1 MIVRRARWYSKLV
14 IPLFIWIFA
23 SPVIA
28 AELTL
33 DDIFPTDR
41 VLDVQI
47 TIAEE
52 DWDTIRHQSR
62 TFGSAL
68 DVRRKSEPIESPY
81 TYVDASVTIDGV
93 SFPEVGLRKKGFLGS
108 LNAYRPSLKIKLNH
122 VDKAASIEGLT
133 NLTLNNNQQDH
144 SLVSQFMGYAL
155 FNAAGSPAPRCAY
168 AKVTVNGVNLGIYS
182 HVESIRN
189 PLIQRAFGNDR
200 GTLYEG
206 PYVDFYEGW
215 LGSFEFK
222 RGKDKPGREKIQR
235 LINVL
240 KGEGKDMESAIG
252 ELVDLNSFY
261 TYWAVEGLL
270 GFWDGYSGN
279 NNNFFMYLNPGTD
292 RFHFIPWG
300 ADSLFTKHSKLEHQY
315 DPRAPIS
322 VKTQGLVA
330 HKLYQLQ
337 SGRERYASAINDI
350 LDNHWNES
358 EMLSTIDQIETMV
371 SPHLIQA
378 QQFIGNEEKWKG
390 RGKSFADALEE
401 TRQFIR
407 QRRTDVTKE
416 ISNGMPIWKKDP
428 SEPFVIENTFHGDNI
443 WSAAAA
449 GDVKALKMH
458 LAKGADVNAKDRVFG
473 VTPLSSAALL
483 GQLETAELLIKNG
496 ADANQKNRDGGTALH
511 GAAFLGHADTARL
524 LIENGADVNAGN
536 YEGETPLNAATVDWE
551 ATEFIA
557 GMLQIE
563 IDEERVKS
571 GRTDVVELLDQQ
583 GAQLSAG
590 KSNSRGDEIC
600 EAAAAGD
607 IEAVKAQ
614 LVKGADPNARDSELG
629 ATPLSWA
636 TLFNHFEVAEFLIQ
650 KGADVNA
657 RNRDEGTALHG
668 AAFLGHADIAALLI
682 QEGADINARNAKGE
696 SPLDVSR
703 VDWEITQL
711 IASWLEIE
719 LDQDEVKAGRTTVVE
734 MLQQHSSTDTN
745 RPGDDI
751 CFAVKSG
758 NVEAVK
764 GLLENGADLDTGD
777 SQFGVSPLSWA
788 ALLGKTEIAE
798 LLIQNG
804 ADVNGRNKDG
814 GTALHGAAFL
824 GHADTAQLLV
834 RKGADVNATNDKGE
848 TSLYVMAANWEITEY
863 IAGLLEIE
871 VDAETVKTG
880 RTEIAGILR
889 QNGAEHNSNAN
900 R

>member
-1 MIVRRARWYSKLV
+1 MKLSLAKLYRQIAV
-14 IPLFIWIFA
+14 ALCVWIFA
-23 SPVIA
+23 NTVIA
-28 AELTL
+28 TELTL

-47 TIAEE
+47 TVAEE

-62 TFGSAL
+62 TFASAL
-68 DVRRKSEPIESPY
+68 DVRRKTEQIESPY
-81 TYVDASVTIDGV
+81 TYVNASVTIDGV

-108 LNAYRPSLKIKLNH
+108 LNAFRPSLKIKFNH
-122 VDKAASIEGLT
+122 VDKKASIEGLT

-168 AKVTVNGVNLGIYS
+168 AKVTVNGVNLGVYS

-189 PLIQRAFGNDR
+189 PLLKRAFGNDR

-222 RGKDKPGREKIQR
+222 RGKEKPGREKIQQ
-235 LINVL
+235 LIKVL
-240 KGEGKDMESAIG
+240 ESESENIEGAIG
-252 ELVDLNSFY
+252 ELVDLDSFY

-279 NNNFFMYLNPGTD
+279 NNNFFIYLNPETD

-330 HKLYQLQ
+330 HRLYQLE
-337 SGRERYASAINDI
+337 SGRERYATAINDI
-350 LDNHWNES
+350 LENHWNES

-371 SPHLIQA
+371 SSHLIQA
-378 QQFIGNEEKWKG
+378 QQFIGDEEKRRR

-407 QRRTDVTKE
+407 QRRADVTKE
-416 ISNGMPIWKKDP
+416 IANGMPIWKKSP

-449 GDVKALKMH
+449 GDVEALQMH
-458 LAKGADVNAKDRVFG
+458 LAQGAAVNGKDKVFG
-473 VTPLSSAALL
+473 ITPLASATLL
-483 GQLETAELLIKNG
+483 GEVETTELLIKNG
-496 ADANQKNRDGGTALH
+496 ADVNRKNRDGGTALH
-511 GAAFLGHADTARL
+511 GAAFLGHADTTRL
-524 LIENGADVNAGN
+524 LIENGADVNAEN

-551 ATEFIA
+551 ATEFVA
-557 GMLQIE
+557 GLLQIE
-563 IDEERVKS
+563 VDEEAVKS
-571 GRTDVVELLDQQ
+571 GRSSVVELLDQYDAKL
-583 GAQLSAG
+583 GAG
-590 KSNSRGDEIC
+590 NSNSGGDEIC

-614 LVKGADPNARDSELG
+614 LIEGANPNARDSELG
-629 ATPLSWA
+629 ATPLSWT
-636 TLFNHFEVAEFLIQ
+636 TLFNHVEVAEFLIQ
-650 KGADVNA
+650 KGADINA
-657 RNRDEGTALHG
+657 RNRDGGTPLHG

-682 QEGADINARNAKGE
+682 QKGADINARNDKGE

-703 VDWEITQL
+703 VEWEITRL

-719 LDQDEVKAGRTTVVE
+719 LDQDKVEAGRTAVVE

-745 RPGDDI
+745 RPGDDM
-751 CFAVKSG
+751 CAAVRRGEIK
-758 NVEAVK
+758 ALK
-764 GLLENGADLDTGD
+764 GMLAKGEDTNIGD
-777 SQFGVSPLSWA
+777 SQFGISPLSWA
-788 ALLGKTEIAE
+788 ALLGKTKIAE

-804 ADVNGRNKDG
+804 ADVNARNRDG

-834 RKGADVNATNDKGE
+834 RKGADINATNDKGE

-871 VDAETVKTG
+871 VDAENVKSG

-889 QNGAEHNSNAN
+889 QNGAKHNPDEN

>member
-1 MIVRRARWYSKLV
+1 MKIRRARWYSKIAVALCV
-14 IPLFIWIFA
+14 WIFA
-23 SPVIA
+23 NTVIA
-28 AELTL
+28 KELTL

-47 TIAEE
+47 TVVEE

-62 TFGSAL
+62 TFASAL
-68 DVRRKSEPIESPY
+68 DVRRKTEPIESPY
-81 TYVDASVTIDGV
+81 TYVNASVTIDGV
-93 SFPEVGLRKKGFLGS
+93 SFPEVGIRKKGFLGS
-108 LNAYRPSLKIKLNH
+108 LNAFRPSLKIKLNH
-122 VDKAASIEGLT
+122 VDKAVGIGGLT

-168 AKVTVNGVNLGIYS
+168 AKVTVNGVNLGVYS

-189 PLIQRAFGNDR
+189 PLLRRAFGNDR
-200 GTLYEG
+200 GTLFEG

-222 RGKDKPGREKIQR
+222 RGKDKPGREKIQH

-240 KGEGKDMESAIG
+240 ESEGEDIESAIG
-252 ELVDLNSFY
+252 ALVDLDSFY

-279 NNNFFMYLNPGTD
+279 NNNFFIYLNPETD

-315 DPRAPIS
+315 NPRAPIS

-337 SGRERYASAINDI
+337 SGRERYATVINDI
-350 LDNHWNES
+350 LDKHWNES
-358 EMLSTIDQIETMV
+358 EMLTKINQIEEMV
-371 SPHLIQA
+371 TPHLIQA
-378 QQFIGNEEKWKG
+378 QRFIGDEDKERR

-401 TRQFIR
+401 TREFIR
-407 QRRTDVTKE
+407 QRRADVTDE
-416 ISNGMPIWKKDP
+416 IADGMPIWKKAP
-428 SEPFVIENTFHGDNI
+428 SEPFVIENTFDSDNI

-449 GDVKALKMH
+449 GDVEALKMH
-458 LAKGADVNAKDRVFG
+458 LSKGADANAKDSVFG
-473 VTPLSSAALL
+473 ITPLASAALL
-483 GQLETAELLIKNG
+483 GQLETAELLIKEG
-496 ADANQKNRDGGTALH
+496 ADVNRKNRDGGTALH

-524 LIENGADVNAGN
+524 LIENGADVNTEN

-557 GMLQIE
+557 GLLQIE

-571 GRTDVVELLDQQ
+571 GRSSVVELLDQYDAKL
-583 GAQLSAG
+583 GAAN
-590 KSNSRGDEIC
+590 SNSRGDELC

-607 IEAVKAQ
+607 IEAVKAE
-614 LVKGADPNARDSELG
+614 LNEGADPNARDSELG

-636 TLFNHFEVAEFLIQ
+636 TLFNHVEVAEFLIQ

-657 RNRDEGTALHG
+657 RNRDGGTSLHG

-682 QEGADINARNAKGE
+682 QKGADVNARNDKGE
-696 SPLDVSR
+696 SPLDASR
-703 VDWEITQL
+703 VDWEITRL

-719 LDQDEVKAGRTTVVE
+719 LDQGKVETGRTAVVE
-734 MLQQHSSTDTN
+734 ILQQHKSTDTI
-745 RPGDDI
+745 RPGDDM
-751 CFAVKSG
+751 CSAVRRG
-758 NVEAVK
+758 DIEAVK
-764 GLLENGADLDTGD
+764 GLLTKGADPNTGD
-777 SQFGVSPLSWA
+777 DQFGVSPLSWA

-798 LLIQNG
+798 LLIQKG
-804 ADVNGRNKDG
+804 ADVNARNRDG

-824 GHADTAQLLV
+824 GHADTAELLV
-834 RKGADVNATNDKGE
+834 RKGADVNATNGKGE
-848 TSLYVMAANWEITEY
+848 TSLYAMAANWEITEY
-863 IAGLLEIE
+863 IAGLLEIK

-889 QNGAEHNSNAN
+889 QNGAEHNPPTNK
-900 R
+900 